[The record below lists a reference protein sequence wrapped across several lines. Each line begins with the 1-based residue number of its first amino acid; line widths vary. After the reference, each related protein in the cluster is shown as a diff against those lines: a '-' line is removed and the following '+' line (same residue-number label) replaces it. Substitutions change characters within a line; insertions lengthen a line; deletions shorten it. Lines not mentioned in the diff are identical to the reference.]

1 MDRVPEISLAQFT
14 RGDAL
19 SRTQFGAA
27 AFASLQRFG
36 FLILKDHDVAPAL
49 LERSYQ
55 LSEALFTL
63 PRDVKLSYAG
73 GLRGYTPFGTEHA
86 KNSRFPDLKEFW
98 QIGREI
104 PAGAQREETFPANI
118 WPAQISGFRDI
129 FLPLY
134 AQLEQ
139 TAEVMLRSITPQ
151 LSLESEY
158 FTRRLRD
165 GNSVLR
171 LIHYPPVSADADPR
185 CVRSAAHE
193 DINFLTVLVAARGA
207 GLELLDGEQRW
218 LPVQPDPRHL
228 IVNSGDMLARL
239 TNDVI
244 PAKTHRVVNPHGPNI
259 SRFSMPFFLHPTSAT
274 SLGCLPSCI
283 GKGAKYGAIN
293 AGEFLQQ
300 RLRDIGMAGSPNARS

>member
-1 MDRVPEISLAQFT
+1 
-14 RGDAL
+14 
-19 SRTQFGAA
+19 
-27 AFASLQRFG
+27 
-36 FLILKDHDVAPAL
+36 
-49 LERSYQ
+49 
-55 LSEALFTL
+55 
-63 PRDVKLSYAG
+63 
-73 GLRGYTPFGTEHA
+73 
-86 KNSRFPDLKEFW
+86 
-98 QIGREI
+98 
-104 PAGAQREETFPANI
+104 
-118 WPAQISGFRDI
+118 
-129 FLPLY
+129 
-134 AQLEQ
+134 
-139 TAEVMLRSITPQ
+139 MLRSITPQ

-274 SLGCLPSCI
+274 SLRCLPSCI
-283 GKGAKYGAIN
+283 GNGAKYSAIT